1 MENKICSKCK
11 QEKSITEFYTQPG
24 HKHGVMSLCKECFN
38 RFCAARWRKRKIQY
52 IKSLG
57 GKCEK
62 CGLQL
67 TDTNYSVFDFH
78 HIDPKQKEFT
88 WTKMRLLSDKK
99 IKEELI
105 KCQLLCANCHR
116 LTHSIE

>member
-1 MENKICSKCK
+1 MENKICSNCK
-11 QEKSITEFYTQPG
+11 QEKSITEFYAQPG

-67 TDTNYSVFDFH
+67 TDTNCSVFDFH
-78 HIDPKQKEFT
+78 HIDPKQKEFA

>member
-1 MENKICSKCK
+1 MARQKFNTYPR
-11 QEKSITEFYTQPG
+11 Q
-24 HKHGVMSLCKECFN
+24 KE
-38 RFCAARWRKRKIQY
+38 RGLKRKLELVEY
-52 IKSLG
+52 KG

-67 TDTNYSVFDFH
+67 TDTNCSVFDFH
-78 HIDPKQKEFT
+78 HIDPKQKEFA